1 LRAESLARAEED
13 AMSGSPWQTLFSN
26 PDVAAVFAV
35 FGMIVLIVAIPVIA
49 GTWQKVA
56 RIRADASL
64 KQSMIE
70 RGMSVE
76 EIERVLR
83 AKSTDK

>member
-1 LRAESLARAEED
+1 
-13 AMSGSPWQTLFSN
+13 MSGSFWQSLFSHQ
-26 PDVAAVFAV
+26 DAAALFCL
-35 FGMIVLIVAIPVIA
+35 FGAIVLVVAVPVIA
-49 GTWQKVA
+49 SAWRQVA
-56 RIRADASL
+56 KDRADADL

-83 AKSTDK
+83 AKSSDK